1 MGQEESTL
9 YAACGT
15 TREDACEHLEL
26 LLRFYIDK
34 DYRIEWKSF
43 VDKEHKRYRRLVA
56 TRFGQVEASVYCEFN
71 FQTSIHSASVAL

>member
-26 LLRFYIDK
+26 FLCFYIDK

-43 VDKEHKRYRRLVA
+43 MDKENKRYRILVA
-56 TRFGQVEASVYCEFN
+56 TRSGQVEANVYCEFN
-71 FQTSIHSASVAL
+71 AETLIHSASVAL